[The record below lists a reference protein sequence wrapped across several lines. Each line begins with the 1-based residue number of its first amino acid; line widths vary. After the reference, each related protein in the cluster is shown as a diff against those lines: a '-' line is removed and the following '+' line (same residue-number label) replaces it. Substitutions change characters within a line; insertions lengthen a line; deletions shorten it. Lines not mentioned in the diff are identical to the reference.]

1 MNNIFNMMIKIA
13 IATTKTFFEKSLPII
28 IPSILDVGI
37 NNEYIHIFNA
47 GFNNYS
53 NEIRDGITYHYLNHN
68 SYEYSPLIEIVEKE
82 IQSEY
87 WFLIHDTCKVG
98 PKFKELLYKIPQ
110 NKPLKMALRS
120 KPSMSIGLYN
130 YQYLLSIKENII
142 KIKNTD
148 YSKESMMRWKLWGVP
163 NEDYILWMTEPYPLI
178 YNNINEMS
186 IINYKNW
193 YGTDT
198 IRRTE
203 YYPSLDIYKNKSNW
217 GQTGNNMI
225 INI

>member
-1 MNNIFNMMIKIA
+1 MNNIINMIKIA

-37 NNEYIHIFNA
+37 NNEDIHIFNA

-186 IINYKNW
+186 IIDYKNW
-193 YGTDT
+193 YGSDT